1 MCASVNNIHA
11 NVSNTRTINLE
22 RLVSLLVATVFLFT
36 TSTYSVKLRTLYC
49 LQTLKNFATLTL
61 CFVLCNRID

>member
-22 RLVSLLVATVFLFT
+22 RLVSLLVASVFLFT
-36 TSTYSVKLRTLYC
+36 TSTYSEIANPVLPP
-49 LQTLKNFATLTL
+49 NFEKFCHAYLVF
-61 CFVLCNRID
+61 C

>member
-22 RLVSLLVATVFLFT
+22 RLVSLRMTERQKDRKKKDKKT
-36 TSTYSVKLRTLYC
+36 KRQKDKKTKRQKDKKT
-49 LQTLKNFATLTL
+49 
-61 CFVLCNRID
+61 